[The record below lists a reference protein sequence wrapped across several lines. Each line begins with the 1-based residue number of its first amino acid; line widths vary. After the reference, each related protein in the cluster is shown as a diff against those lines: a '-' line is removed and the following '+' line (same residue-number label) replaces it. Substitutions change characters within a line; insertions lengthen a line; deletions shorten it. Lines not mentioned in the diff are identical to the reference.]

1 MRLPSGLVR
10 ELKRLPHMAYML
22 LWSLEGSHSYSRASA
37 LSPCEREGQFA
48 RAVYTAATRADIRY
62 NFNSTLRIFYAG

>member
-1 MRLPSGLVR
+1 VCES
-10 ELKRLPHMAYML
+10 KRLPHMAYML
-22 LWSLEGSHSYSRASA
+22 LWSFEGAHSYSRANA

-48 RAVYTAATRADIRY
+48 RAVYPAARRADIRY